1 MEYWWGN
8 GNILYHIHLT
18 FLIRISIFRKKSS
31 LQTYIKD
38 IIIIQ
43 GGKPVLTG
51 HFLVMQ
57 LPNHTQY
64 SNYFFMEC
72 DPKGYRLKGI
82 FIVFITYLTKKLW
95 FFYKIKWKIHV
106 PNSTYRPK
114 IKLLWWRTLF
124 NKSYANILQTMSPNF
139 FHPLDPQK
147 LNCWGV
153 EFWGQAGGPSTSNTT
168 APNLCLMGHVRWVD
182 KSY

>member
-1 MEYWWGN
+1 
-8 GNILYHIHLT
+8 
-18 FLIRISIFRKKSS
+18 
-31 LQTYIKD
+31 
-38 IIIIQ
+38 
-43 GGKPVLTG
+43 
-51 HFLVMQ
+51 MQ

-72 DPKGYRLKGI
+72 DPKGYQLKGI
-82 FIVFITYLTKKLW
+82 SIVFITYLTKKLW
-95 FFYKIKWKIHV
+95 FFYKIKWKTHV